1 MSKSIKDINNSQPI
15 VLYSYLLVIKERNG
29 GMKRRGFTVVQLS
42 FVCIAVFLILPVA
55 ATILPVAGFVSN
67 VTSGTT
73 PLHVQFT
80 DVSVNSPTQWIWS
93 FGDGDTSTVQNPTHT
108 YTQAGTYTITLAATN
123 SMGSDTVTKTGY
135 VAVEKSIIA
144 PVALFV
150 SNVTSG
156 TEPVAVQFLD
166 SSTNSP
172 TSEVWEFGDGDISTG
187 PSPSHIYTSAGVY
200 TVALTAT
207 NAAGSNTITRI
218 DYITVGAPVTEAPV
232 ARFVSTVNSVTVPRT
247 VQFIDASTNFPVS
260 WVWSFGDGDT
270 STAQNPLHMYNRTGT
285 YTVTLTATN
294 AWGNHTVKKDNYIT
308 VSYSIPVVSFVSTPA
323 SGTTPLYVQFTDTS
337 TNSPAS
343 WDWTFGDG
351 GTSTMQSPAYVYTV
365 PGIYTVSF
373 SATNAAGKG
382 TVIRS
387 DYVTVSA
394 ISPPLASFTSD
405 VRDGTAPLTIRF
417 TDSSTNSPT
426 SWAWTFGDGTGASV
440 KNPSHTYTGS
450 GSYTVTLMATNAGGS
465 HISTMKDYIT
475 VSEPVGTAVV
485 TTIRETAVPISTSTT
500 TAVVSLTAAAVMQVP
515 SPIVSAIDMSSGI
528 PLLAIIPAL
537 LLVAG
542 VVIIWSVTRPPKRP
556 GRQRGRD
563 L

>member
-1 MSKSIKDINNSQPI
+1 
-15 VLYSYLLVIKERNG
+15 
-29 GMKRRGFTVVQLS
+29 MKRRDFTVVQLS
-42 FVCIAVFLILPVA
+42 LVCIAVLFILPVA
-55 ATILPVAGFVSN
+55 ATTLPVAGFVSN

-73 PLHVQFT
+73 PLHVKFT
-80 DVSVNSPTQWIWS
+80 DVSVNSPTEWIWS
-93 FGDGDTSTVQNPTHT
+93 FGDGDTSTAQNPSHT
-108 YTQAGTYTITLAATN
+108 YTQAGTYTVTLAATN
-123 SMGSDTVTKTGY
+123 SGGSNTVSMIGY
-135 VAVEKSIIA
+135 VTVEKAILT

-166 SSTNSP
+166 ISTNSP
-172 TSEVWEFGDGDISTG
+172 TSEVWEFGDGSISTG
-187 PSPSHIYTSAGVY
+187 PGPSHIYTNAGVY
-200 TVALTAT
+200 TVTLTAT
-207 NAAGSNTITRI
+207 NAAGSNTITRTG
-218 DYITVGAPVTEAPV
+218 YITVGAPVNGVPV
-232 ARFVSTVNSVTVPRT
+232 ARFVSTVNSGTVPRT

-260 WVWSFGDGDT
+260 WVWSFGDGDI
-270 STAQNPLHMYNRTGT
+270 STAQNPLHIYNRTGT

-294 AWGNHTVKKDNYIT
+294 AGGNHTVTKDNYIT
-308 VSYSIPVVSFVSTPA
+308 VSYSIPVASFVSTPA
-323 SGTTPLYVQFTDTS
+323 SGTAPLYVQFKDTS

-365 PGIYTVSF
+365 PGVYTVSF
-373 SATNAAGKG
+373 SAINGAGKG

-387 DYVTVSA
+387 DYVSVSA

-405 VRDGTAPLTIRF
+405 VSEGTTPLTIRF
-417 TDSSTNSPT
+417 TDGSTNSPT
-426 SWAWTFGDGTGASV
+426 SWEWTFGDGTGSSV

-465 HISTMKDYIT
+465 HILAMKDYIT
-475 VSEPVGTAVV
+475 VSEPVGTAV
-485 TTIRETAVPISTSTT
+485 TTIRKTAVPTSSSATT
-500 TAVVSLTAAAVMQVP
+500 TVVPMAAVAVTQVP
-515 SPIVSAIDMSSGI
+515 NPIVSAIDMSSGI
-528 PLLAIIPAL
+528 IPLAL
-537 LLVAG
+537 ILVPLSIAG